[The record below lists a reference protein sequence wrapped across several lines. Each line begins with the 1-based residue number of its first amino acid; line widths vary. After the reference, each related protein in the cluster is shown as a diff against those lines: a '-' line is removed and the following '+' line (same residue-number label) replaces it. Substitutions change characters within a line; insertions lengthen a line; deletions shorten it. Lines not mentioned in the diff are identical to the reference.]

1 MPNILNSCL
10 AEENNIMTIIEQ
22 ISKAVENGKLKQI
35 KELVPQAIAEGYGA
49 QTILDDGL
57 LHGMGIVGDRFTKG
71 EAFVPEV
78 LVSAR
83 TMNKG
88 VEFIKPLLAEGGS
101 QIVGKACIGTVQGDM
116 HDIGKNIVKLML
128 ESKNF
133 EVIDLEVD
141 VPPEVFIQTAM
152 EEECD
157 LICCSALLT
166 TTMPVMRQVVEAAE
180 AAGIRDK
187 VIIMIGGAPVTQEFC
202 DEIGADAY
210 TDDGNLAAVRA
221 VELVTAKK
229 QAG

>member
-1 MPNILNSCL
+1 MTVI
-10 AEENNIMTIIEQ
+10 EE
-22 ISKAVENGKLKQI
+22 ISHAVEIGKLKLI
-35 KELVPQAIAEGYGA
+35 KELVPRAIEEGYA
-49 QTILDDGL
+49 PQTILDEGL
-57 LHGMGIVGDRFTKG
+57 LHGMGIVGDRFTRN
-71 EAFVPEV
+71 EAYVPEV

-88 VEFIKPLLAEGGS
+88 VELIKPLLAEGGT
-101 QIVGKACIGTVQGDM
+101 QVVGKACIGTVQGDL

-141 VPPEVFIQTAM
+141 VPPEVFVQTAI
-152 EEECD
+152 EENCD
-157 LICCSALLT
+157 VICCSALLT
-166 TTMPVMRQVVEAAE
+166 TTMPVMKQVVEAAE

-187 VIIMIGGAPVTQEFC
+187 VIIMIGGAPVTQAYC

-210 TDDGNLAAVRA
+210 TEDGNLAAVRA

>member
-1 MPNILNSCL
+1 MTVL
-10 AEENNIMTIIEQ
+10 EE
-22 ISKAVENGKLKQI
+22 ISHAVEIGKLKLI
-35 KELVPQAIAEGYGA
+35 KELVPRAIEEGYSA
-49 QTILDDGL
+49 QTILDEGL
-57 LHGMGIVGDRFTKG
+57 LHGMGIVGDRFTRN
-71 EAFVPEV
+71 EAYVPEV

-88 VEFIKPLLAEGGS
+88 VELIKPLLAEGGS
-101 QIVGKACIGTVQGDM
+101 QIVGKACIGTVQGDL

-141 VPPEVFIQTAM
+141 VPPEVFVQTAV
-152 EEECD
+152 EENCD
-157 LICCSALLT
+157 VICCSALLT
-166 TTMPVMRQVVEAAE
+166 TTMPVMKQVVEAAK

-187 VIIMIGGAPVTQEFC
+187 VIIMIGGAPVTQAYC

-221 VELVTAKK
+221 VELVKAKK